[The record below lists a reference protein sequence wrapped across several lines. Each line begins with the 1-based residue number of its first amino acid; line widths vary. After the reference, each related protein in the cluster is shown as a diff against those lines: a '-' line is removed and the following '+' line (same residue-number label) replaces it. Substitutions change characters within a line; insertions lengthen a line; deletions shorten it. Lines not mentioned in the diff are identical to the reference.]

1 VEQEYHSPG
10 WITEYEIDFKGCIVK
25 SRLLISS
32 IIVILIAIQTA
43 CNPSGKTETVE
54 AELDSSPTLQ
64 PSPTSKTPTAPTS
77 TPTSTEEYSIPE
89 RPLVEEEPWLLVQD
103 VNGVWALNSDGSG
116 LAKII
121 DWTENPE
128 RIDSVR
134 FIPAAGKAVMALLEY
149 DSSLFSFPTLSLI
162 SLPDGQVQY
171 STHLLSNAIEQI
183 LQDSERYI
191 EVIDIFAAVGPLNQP
206 AWSPDG
212 RLLAFNGAIDGD
224 SADLYI
230 YDLTNEVLT
239 RLTSGSTQSL
249 TPYWSPQGT
258 SIVQG
263 GAEVIGWDRSG
274 IGYQMDAMWAISI
287 MNANVKLLFVSEI
300 NGYENVLAWP
310 SNTSVLI
317 DTLEAY
323 CPYHDLRTISTN
335 SGEEHLHWANGY
347 DAREYDPASN
357 TILLAVLDVN
367 HPIPECAPTD
377 PAGFYLLDL
386 TTDSVQTLDID
397 PAADAEIIFDA
408 ASERFFIHTGD
419 QLHAIDASGEST
431 QFPAPVRGYQPIL
444 ISSNGDRW
452 TFVDKDAH
460 LWVGDEAGNLSQ
472 VYDGETEVRTWNP
485 QGDALF
491 FLAEEEGAFVLY
503 IAPAP
508 NFMPIKINANFDY
521 PRLGDNLIWSSP

>member
-1 VEQEYHSPG
+1 M
-10 WITEYEIDFKGCIVK
+10 VK
-25 SRLLISS
+25 TKLLISS
-32 IIVILIAIQTA
+32 VIVIAIAIQTA
-43 CNPSGKTETVE
+43 CVPSGETETNEV
-54 AELDSSPTLQ
+54 ELDSSPTVQ
-64 PSPTSKTPTAPTS
+64 PSPTSNPPTIPTP
-77 TPTSTEEYSIPE
+77 TPTSAEEYSIPE
-89 RPLVEEEPWLLVQD
+89 RPLAEEEPWLLVQD
-103 VNGVWALNSDGSG
+103 VTGVWALNSDGSG

-121 DWTENPE
+121 DWTEDPG

-134 FIPAAGKAVMALLEY
+134 FIPAAGKAVMAMLEY
-149 DSSLFSFPTLSLI
+149 DSSLFSFPTLSII
-162 SLPDGQVQY
+162 SLPNGDVQF
-171 STHLLSNAIEQI
+171 STHLLSDSIEQI

-212 RLLAFNGAIDGD
+212 RLLAFNAAIDGD

-230 YDLTNEVLT
+230 YNPANEVLT

-249 TPYWSPQGT
+249 TPHWSPQGT

-263 GAEVIGWDRSG
+263 GAEVIGWERSG
-274 IGYQMDAMWAISI
+274 MGYQMDAMWAISI
-287 MNANVKLLFVSEI
+287 EDASVKLLFVSEI

-323 CPYHDLRTISTN
+323 CPYHDLRTVDTK
-335 SGEEHLHWANGY
+335 SGEEQLHWSNGY
-347 DAREYDPASN
+347 DARAYDPSSS
-357 TILLAVLDVN
+357 TMLLAVLDVD
-367 HPIPECAPTD
+367 HADPECEPTD

-386 TTDSVQTLDID
+386 TADSIQTLDLD
-397 PAADAEIIFDA
+397 PAADAEILYDDA
-408 ASERFFIHTGD
+408 SGLFFIHSCD
-419 QLHAIDASGEST
+419 QMHTIDASGEIT
-431 QFPAPVRGYQPIL
+431 QFPAPDRGYQPIL
-444 ISSNGDRW
+444 ISSSGDRW
-452 TFVDKDAH
+452 TFMDKDST
-460 LWVGDEAGNLSQ
+460 LWIGDETGDLIQ
-472 VYDGETEVRTWNP
+472 IYDGETEARAWNP

-508 NFMPIKINANFDY
+508 NFMPKKINANFDY